1 MAHFGILTR
10 NTSNNRHM
18 GAPASR

>member
-18 GAPASR
+18 GAPAPR